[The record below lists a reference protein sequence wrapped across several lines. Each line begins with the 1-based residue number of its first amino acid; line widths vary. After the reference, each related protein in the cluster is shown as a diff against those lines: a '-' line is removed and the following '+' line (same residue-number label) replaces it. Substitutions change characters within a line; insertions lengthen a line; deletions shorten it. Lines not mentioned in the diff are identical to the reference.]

1 MSQRSAVV
9 TGAASGIGRAVAI
22 RLAEDGFDVMLGDI
36 RRDPI
41 TGGEPTEDLIR
52 GRRREAPC
60 TSMPTSPRRPTAT
73 GWSRRPSSGPGR
85 STSS

>member
-22 RLAEDGFDVMLGDI
+22 RLAEDGFDVILGDI

-41 TGGEPTEDLIR
+41 TGGEPTEDVIR
-52 GRRREAPC
+52 AAGRSAVATIPSRC
-60 TSMPTSPRRPTAT
+60 SRPTRRT
-73 GWSRRPSSGPGR
+73 GTR
-85 STSS
+85 